1 MSHGSF
7 LSAFPMK
14 QSSSLSCV
22 IVFDEHLLW
31 FSPRAPV
38 RTVWRIF
45 GLIDGV
51 LVSSRCR
58 KLDVRLRAHRSRVN
72 TTPALWFMRSAH
84 SCRRSRLG
92 KSVNMTES
100 CQLGADGGRDGP
112 LSTRLGLCSLFSHF
126 NSLQHHNAVF
136 PCSPR
141 PHVCLVMSQLGVNA
155 SLVMSPRAPRLT
167 PSPPEL
173 EKAAAQ
179 LSQACGSQPADCN
192 KASQHPDSA
201 HTRWGKRSK
210 RRYWQVLPWSD

>member
-1 MSHGSF
+1 MNTYCDSLLGLRFGPSGGS
-7 LSAFPMK
+7 LGWSMVCWFPHAAE
-14 QSSSLSCV
+14 SWT
-22 IVFDEHLLW
+22 FGWEHTGAESTRPRHSDLW
-31 FSPRAPV
+31 DQPIHAAGPAWESRSTWQKV
-38 RTVWRIF
+38 
-45 GLIDGV
+45 
-51 LVSSRCR
+51 VSS
-58 KLDVRLRAHRSRVN
+58 VQMEAG
-72 TTPALWFMRSAH
+72 TGRSA
-84 SCRRSRLG
+84 
-92 KSVNMTES
+92 
-100 CQLGADGGRDGP
+100 
-112 LSTRLGLCSLFSHF
+112 RLGLCSLFSHF

-167 PSPPEL
+167 PSPPES